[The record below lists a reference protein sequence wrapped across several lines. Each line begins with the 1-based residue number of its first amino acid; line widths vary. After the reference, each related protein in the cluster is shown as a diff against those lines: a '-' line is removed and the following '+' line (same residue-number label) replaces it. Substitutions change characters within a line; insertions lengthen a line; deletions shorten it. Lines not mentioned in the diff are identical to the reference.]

1 MLFYLH
7 EKIKQRGSQMTSSHN
22 QERRAAER
30 RLLETE
36 VTFHT
41 EDDIYM
47 ANSIDISDKGIRI
60 VTDEPMDIRIQIKEN
75 DRLVQYEAQ
84 LVWSK
89 VNEDGTMEYG
99 LKY

>member
-1 MLFYLH
+1 
-7 EKIKQRGSQMTSSHN
+7 MTSSHN
-22 QERRAAER
+22 QEKRAVER

-84 LVWSK
+84 LVWTK

>member
-1 MLFYLH
+1 
-7 EKIKQRGSQMTSSHN
+7 
-22 QERRAAER
+22 
-30 RLLETE
+30 
-36 VTFHT
+36 
-41 EDDIYM
+41 M

-60 VTDEPMDIRIQIKEN
+60 VTDEPVDIRIQIKEN

-99 LKY
+99 LKF

>member
-84 LVWSK
+84 LVWTK

>member
-1 MLFYLH
+1 
-7 EKIKQRGSQMTSSHN
+7 MTSSHN
-22 QERRAAER
+22 QERRAVER

-60 VTDEPMDIRIQIKEN
+60 VTDEPVDIRIQIKEN

-99 LKY
+99 LKF

>member
-1 MLFYLH
+1 MTYSNNH
-7 EKIKQRGSQMTSSHN
+7 EKRTV
-22 QERRAAER
+22 ER

-41 EDDIYM
+41 EDDMYM

-60 VTDEPMDIRIQIKEN
+60 VTVEPVEIRIQIKEE
-75 DRLVQYEAQ
+75 DKLVQYEAQ
-84 LVWSK
+84 LVWTK